1 MSKEYLGWQGVI
13 KLAKELGYSWQEACE
28 VLYRKK
34 VNPKTTLDQ
43 ILMCAQIKYD
53 LKLIKAGR
61 FLISIKDGRIIKPL
75 KYEKDIHYVVRANFS
90 TFRDYLDKRSKL
102 KIINSS
108 SDVYKSIRDMYAKK
122 IKLYPDKIDKALSEI
137 LLTPQAVAQLQ
148 KNMK

>member
-1 MSKEYLGWQGVI
+1 MSKEYLGWRGVI
-13 KLAKELGYSWQEACE
+13 KLAKELKYSWQEACQ
-28 VLYRKK
+28 VLYKKK

-43 ILMCAQIKYD
+43 ILICAQIKYD

-61 FLISIKDGRIIKPL
+61 FLKNIKDGRTIKPL

-90 TFRDYLDKRSKL
+90 TFKDYLNKYSKL
-102 KIINSS
+102 KINSS

-122 IKLYPDKIDKALSEI
+122 IKLYPDKIDKALSET

-148 KNMK
+148 INIK